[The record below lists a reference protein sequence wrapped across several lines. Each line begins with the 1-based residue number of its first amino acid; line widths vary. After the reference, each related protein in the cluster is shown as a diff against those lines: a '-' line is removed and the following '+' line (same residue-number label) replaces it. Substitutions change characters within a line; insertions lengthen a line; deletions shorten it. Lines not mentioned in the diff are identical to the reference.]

1 MRRAWGVL
9 GLCLLVTAA
18 ACGGGKS
25 KSSTSTSL
33 RSTTT
38 TIAPLSVTVTPPSGG
53 VGTVFTFKVQGFESG
68 EHLHFEV
75 VFPNNSHTY
84 VGQSHPVNAD
94 GTYAA
99 PYTATKGNPLG
110 TYAVKAIGDQGS
122 TAQGSFELTSGPAAT
137 GGGSTATSNDA
148 RTTTTTKAGTGDTL
162 PGD

>member
-1 MRRAWGVL
+1 MRAWGVAGL
-9 GLCLLVTAA
+9 GLMLVTA

-25 KSSTSTSL
+25 KAATTTTVH
-33 RSTTT
+33 STTT
-38 TIAPLSVTVTPPSGG
+38 TIAPLSVTVTPASGG

-84 VGQSHPVNAD
+84 VGQSHPVTND

-110 TYAVKAIGDQGS
+110 TYTVKAIGDQGS
-122 TAQGSFELTSGPAAT
+122 TAEGSFELTSGPAAT
-137 GGGSTATSNDA
+137 GGGTTATTSGSSGS
-148 RTTTTTKAGTGDTL
+148 TTTTSGSGDTL

>member
-1 MRRAWGVL
+1 MRRGWGVL
-9 GLCLLVTAA
+9 VLGLLVTAA

-25 KSSTSTSL
+25 KAASTTIP

-38 TIAPLSVTVTPPSGG
+38 TIAPLSVTVSPGSGG

-84 VGQSHPVNAD
+84 VGQSHPVAND
-94 GTYAA
+94 GTYSA

-110 TYAVKAIGDQGS
+110 TYTVKAIGDQGS
-122 TAQGSFELTSGPAAT
+122 TAEGSFELTSGPAAT

-148 RTTTTTKAGTGDTL
+148 GTTTTTAGSSDTL